1 VPGFA
6 LPDSIN
12 RLAPMQHFDIA
23 PDGRSVAVS
32 FQNDDPPILFTRT
45 EGGELR
51 DPVPVA
57 GRRTVYGARFSPD
70 GRTLVLFLLFPTGLA
85 LWDVA
90 SRTPRGGEIK
100 YDPENGPFAFN
111 PTLPLFAVRAVD
123 GAFTV
128 RRLSDGQP
136 VRSLDFPIGKVI
148 GCAAFAPDGLTCAI
162 GGSNKQFAVF
172 DVDL

>member
-1 VPGFA
+1 MA
-6 LPDSIN
+6 
-12 RLAPMQHFDIA
+12 
-23 PDGRSVAVS
+23 VA

-45 EGGELR
+45 ETNELR
-51 DPVPVA
+51 DPVPVT
-57 GRRTVYGARFSPD
+57 GVRTVYGGRFSPD
-70 GRTLVLFLLFPTGLA
+70 GQTLVLFLLYPTGLA

-90 SRTPRGGEIK
+90 SRTLRGSEIK

-111 PTLPLFAVRAVD
+111 PASPLFAVRAVD

-136 VRSLDFPIGKVI
+136 VRSLDIPIGKSI
-148 GCAAFAPDGLTCAI
+148 QCAAFAPDGLTCAI